1 MGSTHLWG
9 CISILISPVFNF
21 FEAKEAVEVIEANEA
36 IVSDEVNEATAV
48 H

>member
-21 FEAKEAVEVIEANEA
+21 FEAKEAVEVIEA